1 MSEFLSV
8 TQLVE
13 QAKEE
18 YRRDFGT
25 VDIPVVEPSQLVLET
40 QRVADSEGFGFLKP
54 FHFPCGETRLD
65 SPTPPGWK
73 KLNRWFFQQMTG
85 KKPNVSPDAAKI
97 GAYWTLF
104 DESKR
109 PEFAGDEKFG
119 IILATGRDLNTI
131 KDSSSTRLRTS
142 RFGVSMN
149 EQDSYVFP
157 ELAKPLR
164 LVDHIA
170 QDLVVIRRPKATEFN
185 CAGNLRYRH
194 LGEDPT
200 WEGFDDK
207 FAVGYRLFGGHS
219 ASGGLGG
226 VDYGWTGNHDGG
238 IAFRPLVVFLSQ
250 PQNLITW

>member
-1 MSEFLSV
+1 MSEFLNA

-25 VDIPVVEPSQLVLET
+25 VDIPVATPSELVLET
-40 QRVADSEGFGFLKP
+40 QKVAEGEGYGFLKP
-54 FHFPCGETRLD
+54 LYFPLGETRLD
-65 SPTPPGWK
+65 SLTPPGWRK
-73 KLNRWFFQQMTG
+73 PEPRFFEWMTG
-85 KKPNVSPDAAKI
+85 RKPKVSPDAAKI

-104 DESKR
+104 DESR
-109 PEFAGDEKFG
+109 RSEFAGDEEFG
-119 IILATGRDLNTI
+119 IILATGRDLGKIN
-131 KDSSSTRLRTS
+131 DPSRTRE
-142 RFGVSMN
+142 RFSVSMD

-170 QDLVVIRRPKATEFN
+170 SGLVAIRRPKAAELNF
-185 CAGNLRYRH
+185 AGNLRYQY

-200 WEGFDDK
+200 WEGFDDI
-207 FAVGYRLFGGHS
+207 FEVDDRLIGGRSGH
-219 ASGGLGG
+219 GGLGD
-226 VDYGWTGNHDGG
+226 VDCLWSDYRNGL

-250 PQNLITW
+250 PQSLVTW